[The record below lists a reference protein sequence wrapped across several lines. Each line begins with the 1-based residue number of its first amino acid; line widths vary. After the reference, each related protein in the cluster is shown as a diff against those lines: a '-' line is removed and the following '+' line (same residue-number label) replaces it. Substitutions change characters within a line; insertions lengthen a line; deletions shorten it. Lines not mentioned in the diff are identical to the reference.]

1 MMRNRQGT
9 LTELGPQPFRQFI
22 VKLHSRCNLACD
34 YCYVYTMADQRWRH
48 RPRLMPRTLV
58 DDTVRRI
65 AEHVAA
71 HRLRDV
77 DVVIHGGEPLL
88 AGVGPIEHLV
98 SALRS
103 AVPARVGVTVQTNAT
118 LLDSEFLELF
128 QELDIRVAVSM
139 DGGPTAH
146 DRHRLR
152 PDGTGSYHSV
162 RRALRAMGRSEFR
175 RLFRGILCTIDIDND
190 PIDTYEALLV
200 FAPPRID
207 FLLPHGN
214 WTSPPPGQAL
224 AAAPGVT
231 PYADW
236 LIAVFD
242 RWYGA
247 PARETGVRIFE
258 EIINVL
264 LGGHS
269 RLEGIGLSPSA
280 MVVIETDGS
289 IERSDTLASA
299 FHGAAA
305 TDLHVS
311 RDPLDAALRL
321 PDVKERQDRTRGLST
336 QCRACD
342 IRAVCGG
349 GLRAHRFR
357 AGGDEHGFGNPSVY
371 CADLYRLITY
381 IRARLA
387 ADMADMRR
395 RRVG

>member
-1 MMRNRQGT
+1 MPNRQST
-9 LTELGPQPFRQFI
+9 LAELGPQPFRQFI

-48 RPRLMPRTLV
+48 RPRIMPRAIV
-58 DDTVRRI
+58 DHTVRRI
-65 AEHVAA
+65 AEHVTA
-71 HRLRDV
+71 HRLRDI
-77 DVVIHGGEPLL
+77 DLVIHGGEPLL
-88 AGVGPIEHLV
+88 AGVDAVEHLV
-98 SALRS
+98 SAARS

-118 LLDSEFLELF
+118 LLDSDFLELF
-128 QELDIRVAVSM
+128 GELDIRVAVSM
-139 DGGPTAH
+139 DGGPGAH
-146 DRHRLR
+146 DRHRIR
-152 PDGTGSYHSV
+152 HDGTGTYHSV

-175 RLFRGILCTIDIDND
+175 GLFRGILCTIDIANH
-190 PIDTYEALLV
+190 PIDTYEALLE
-200 FAPPRID
+200 FAPPRVD

-214 WTSPPPGQAL
+214 WTSPPPGKARS
-224 AAAPGVT
+224 AAPAVT

-269 RLEGIGLSPSA
+269 RLEGIGLCPAA
-280 MVVIETDGS
+280 MVVIETDGA

-299 FHGAAA
+299 FEGAAA
-305 TDLHVS
+305 TGLHVS
-311 RDPLDAALRL
+311 RDPFDAALRS
-321 PDVKERQDRTRGLST
+321 PDVRDGQGSRCGLSE
-336 QCRACD
+336 QCRSCD
-342 IRAVCGG
+342 VRAVCGG

-357 AGGDEHGFGNPSVY
+357 AGGDENGFDNPSVY

-387 ADMADMRR
+387 ADVADMRR
-395 RRVG
+395 RVG